1 MPKLEITQVAK
12 ILKKNQADPK
22 LMRSV
27 IEEMLL
33 LAQAAQKADDEKPK
47 AVKKQN
53 VILISDP
60 EGRLL
65 MADFAAWEL
74 QIPDSESPC
83 TTLDR
88 IYRATYDFN
97 ASKKGRLYPAKT
109 VGEALENV
117 PAKFFTERELW
128 VRTRIPVLALR
139 TDNRI
144 PRNQE

>member
-1 MPKLEITQVAK
+1 MSKIEINKVAE
-12 ILKKNQADPK
+12 ILKKNKADPK
-22 LMRSV
+22 LLRSV
-27 IEEMLL
+27 VEEMNL
-33 LAQAAQKADDEKPK
+33 LAQAAQEADEDKPK

-88 IYRATYDFN
+88 IYRATYEFN

-117 PAKFFTERELW
+117 PAKFFKDHELW
-128 VRTRIPVLALR
+128 VRTKTPVLVCR
-139 TDNRI
+139 TNNLI
-144 PRNQE
+144 PRK

>member
-1 MPKLEITQVAK
+1 MSKIEINKVAE
-12 ILKKNQADPK
+12 ILKRNQADPK
-22 LMRSV
+22 LLRSV
-27 IEEMLL
+27 VEEMNL
-33 LAQAAQKADDEKPK
+33 LAQAAQAADEDKPK
-47 AVKKQN
+47 PVKKQN

-109 VGEALENV
+109 IGEALENV

-144 PRNQE
+144 PRK